1 MVLTIQSHQFPFC
14 VLPFM
19 RTCEIYVDS
28 LIKPFTILAELKY
41 VIREMIYLSR
51 RFCNN
56 N

>member
-19 RTCEIYVDS
+19 QTYEIYVDS

-41 VIREMIYLSR
+41 VIREMIYPSR